1 MRPRKESVL
10 HMSVYDIAVSG
21 LQAAQAQLNVAANN
35 VANLDTPKYKSS
47 SVDLVDISGG
57 GVAVGGY
64 SQDPSAGPILPD
76 GQEGSNVDLATQ
88 LVNLSQAKN
97 LYDAN
102 AAVINVANQ
111 TTGTLLDIL
120 SHSH

>member
-1 MRPRKESVL
+1 
-10 HMSVYDIAVSG
+10 MSVYDNAVSG
-21 LQAAQAQLNVAANN
+21 MQAAQAQLNVAARN

-47 SVDLVDISGG
+47 SVDLVDVSGG
-57 GVAVGGY
+57 GVAFGGY
-64 SQDPSAGPILPD
+64 SQDPSAGPSLPD
-76 GQEGSNVDLATQ
+76 GHQGSNVDLATQ

-102 AAVINVANQ
+102 AMVIKVANQ
-111 TTGTLLDIL
+111 TTGTLLDIM